1 MRFSLFLALA
11 ALLTIS
17 SARADLLGELSA
29 DEQKQLASGEIIVHS
44 KNVQGP
50 WPQLKLYKIINAPQ
64 KVTWA
69 LLKDYSSAPSY
80 TPNMI
85 SAKLLSDNSDG
96 TKDIEY
102 TVKMPI
108 LSKMSYSV
116 KNTYTQTSKYNEV
129 SWTLIKSPFAKV
141 SDGSLRIESYPG
153 NKTLIC
159 YTNLVVPFT
168 SLVAGLKNQAL
179 SEAKATLQAIATE
192 AEKRAGGGS

>member
-1 MRFSLFLALA
+1 MRLSLLLAFT
-11 ALLTIS
+11 ALLAIT
-17 SARADLLGELSA
+17 SARADLLGELSS
-29 DEQKQLASGEIIVHS
+29 DEQNQLASGEIIVHS

-50 WPQLKLYKIINAPQ
+50 WPQLKLYKVINAPM

-108 LSKMSYSV
+108 LSKMTYSV
-116 KNTYTQTSKYNEV
+116 KNTYTQNSKFNEV

-179 SEAKATLQAIATE
+179 NEAKTTVQAIATE
-192 AEKRAGGGS
+192 AEKRAAGGN